1 MKTMQKFFFM
11 MLVVLMGG
19 MVTSCGSD
27 DANDI
32 VIDNYTLIAQ
42 ITDKGSMSDL
52 EVQAANELLAANPTT
67 FPKLTLA
74 LAKEATNTAIQQ
86 SLSGF
91 ASFANCTIEFA
102 LYDSNNKKVYS
113 RYVIVK
119 DGVVT
124 LQ

>member
-1 MKTMQKFFFM
+1 MQKFFFM

-27 DANDI
+27 DDNDI
-32 VIDNYTLIAQ
+32 VVDNYTLIAQ
-42 ITDKGSMSDL
+42 IRDKGSMSDI
-52 EVQAANELLAANPTT
+52 EFQAANKLLADNPTT

-74 LAKEATNTAIQQ
+74 LAQESTNKAIHQ
-86 SLSGF
+86 SLSSF
-91 ASFANCTIEFA
+91 ASFPNCTIEFA

-119 DGVVT
+119 DGVAT
-124 LQ
+124 IQ